1 MNGYESLVWIK
12 NENGREFYYKADAV
26 REDFIDGQP
35 LNKKEQAACTDVSLI
50 IGTERWYHKPK
61 GFFHARKEPFGYA
74 GGRYET
80 MPLGSFH
87 RQLQTMTGSTVYS

>member
-50 IGTERWYHKPK
+50 IGTERW
-61 GFFHARKEPFGYA
+61 
-74 GGRYET
+74 
-80 MPLGSFH
+80 
-87 RQLQTMTGSTVYS
+87 